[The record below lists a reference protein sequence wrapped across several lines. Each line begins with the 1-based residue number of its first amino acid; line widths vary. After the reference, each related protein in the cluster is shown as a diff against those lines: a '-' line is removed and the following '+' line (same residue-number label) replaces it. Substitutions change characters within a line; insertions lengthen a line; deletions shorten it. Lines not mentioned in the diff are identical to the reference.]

1 MENSPRPAISQM
13 CGRSG
18 SGFYKKS
25 KRRVDQSMR
34 LFYCKDCLKGA
45 WILGEKAV
53 IFMGLM
59 WVYSLITR

>member
-1 MENSPRPAISQM
+1 MENSPRLAVSQM

-25 KRRVDQSMR
+25 KRRVDLMMVYAF
-34 LFYCKDCLKGA
+34 FYCKDCLKGA

-59 WVYSLITR
+59 